1 MAEEV
6 THPMCD
12 RYSITSALV
21 VVDGNTYPAL
31 TFQFGNYD
39 PDKTVSLTYIA
50 DEETL
55 KIFGSN
61 VRTAVNQTL
70 LNRVKFIDG
79 TFTPGDADVIV
90 TE

>member
-21 VVDGNTYPAL
+21 VVDGNVYPAL
-31 TFQFGNYD
+31 TFYFDNSN
-39 PDKTVSLTYIA
+39 PDSAVSVTYVA
-50 DEETL
+50 DEDTL

-70 LNRVKFIDG
+70 LNRTKFIDG
-79 TFTPGDADVIV
+79 TFNAGDSNVIV